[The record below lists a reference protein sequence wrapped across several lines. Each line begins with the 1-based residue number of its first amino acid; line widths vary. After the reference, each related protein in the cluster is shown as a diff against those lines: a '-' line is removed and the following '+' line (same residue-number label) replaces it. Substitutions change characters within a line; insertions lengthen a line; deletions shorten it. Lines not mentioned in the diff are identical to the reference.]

1 MDSPLPVL
9 ARGPVSVGE
18 AWDCCSWPSPC
29 FPGCDGG
36 RRVIAHVCE
45 TCGRW
50 SRASAESVA
59 HHPLCP
65 VESWTMAV
73 AGARYVDS
81 DGREVCRG

>member
-1 MDSPLPVL
+1 MGDSLPIL
-9 ARGPVSVGE
+9 TPGPVSLGE

-36 RRVIAHVCE
+36 RTVTAHVCE

-50 SRASAESVA
+50 ACRAEDVR

-65 VESWTMAV
+65 VESWAMAV
-73 AGARYVDS
+73 AGARDVDA